1 MKADLAYRQAE
12 LFYSAFLSLPETEK
26 ENFLSRLLN
35 SLNDKAIAF
44 TSKGKPLTKKQY
56 VQHIETISKDVK
68 KGNFISHEQLIH
80 QILKLNSRVSFL
92 LLWILFIIYE
102 F

>member
-1 MKADLAYRQAE
+1 MRTQNTRFDNTKLTAE

-35 SLNDKAIAF
+35 SFNNKVISF

-56 VQHIETISKDVK
+56 VQHIEAVSKEVK
-68 KGNFISHEQLIH
+68 KGNFISHEDVMFYCNPKGIKGL
-80 QILKLNSRVSFL
+80 
-92 LLWILFIIYE
+92 
-102 F
+102 